1 MAQSSNVSAGG
12 DATAVQYN
20 NLRADVFGAHH
31 SDALGTLLV
40 NADISP
46 TAAIALSKLAALTI
60 NRALVTNGSG
70 VIVVSAVTATEL
82 GYLAGIV
89 SKPVCNS
96 GDETIAGVKT
106 FSSIPLLPASDPT
119 SDNQAVRRK
128 FIQDYLVKLTASDNL
143 QKSNDGEVSTGS
155 DVYVLIK
162 EIQVF
167 RPGTVRAKWD
177 MRTTGGGGSQYVYGK
192 IYVDGVAVGTEHSQQ
207 GDTYNTYT
215 QSSVGIAAGSRVQLW
230 GKINLTT
237 GWYRNFR
244 IYYDKA
250 FETD

>member
-1 MAQSSNVSAGG
+1 MAQSSNVSAGQ
-12 DATAVQYN
+12 DATALSYN

-60 NRALVTNGSG
+60 NRALVTNESG

-106 FSSIPLLPASDPT
+106 FSSIPVLPASDPT
-119 SDNQAVRRK
+119 TDNQASRKAYVNTQVSAYRRL
-128 FIQDYLVKLTASDNL
+128 DYVEIEYPGWSSPTADSVWEDWDLSASIPSGGLYAEILVKMTA
-143 QKSNDGEVSTGS
+143 TGPNN
-155 DVYVLIK
+155 I
-162 EIQVF
+162 
-167 RPGTVRAKWD
+167 GVRANGSAVTRYITMYNYDTFTFTVKLD
-177 MRTTGGGGSQYVYGK
+177 AGRIVERYSGG
-192 IYVDGVAVGTEHSQQ
+192 
-207 GDTYNTYT
+207 
-215 QSSVGIAAGSRVQLW
+215 AAANAKFTVIGYWKQV
-230 GKINLTT
+230 
-237 GWYRNFR
+237 
-244 IYYDKA
+244 
-250 FETD
+250 